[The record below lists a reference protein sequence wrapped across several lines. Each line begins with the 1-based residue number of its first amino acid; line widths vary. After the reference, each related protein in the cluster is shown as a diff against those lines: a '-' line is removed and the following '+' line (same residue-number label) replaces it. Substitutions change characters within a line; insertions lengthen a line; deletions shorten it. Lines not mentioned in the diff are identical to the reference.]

1 MKIAAVTDD
10 GERISQHFGRA
21 SHYQVLTV
29 EDGRIVD
36 RELRD
41 KVGHNRFA
49 HEGHPSGS
57 AERPHGTGPE
67 AQSRHAKMAE
77 TISDCQ
83 VVLCGGMGM
92 GAYRNLMDLG
102 IRPILTEIEGIQ
114 EAAQAYI
121 DGRLIERVDRLH

>member
-1 MKIAAVTDD
+1 
-10 GERISQHFGRA
+10 
-21 SHYQVLTV
+21 
-29 EDGRIVD
+29 
-36 RELRD
+36 
-41 KVGHNRFA
+41 
-49 HEGHPSGS
+49 
-57 AERPHGTGPE
+57 
-67 AQSRHAKMAE
+67 
-77 TISDCQ
+77 